1 MKRLLLIVL
10 ACMSLAMWADNK
22 KIALL
27 EPRIGEGSTE
37 VTGMEKAMIRGEL
50 RKAIV
55 NHTGYEA
62 FTRSDIDQMMKEQD
76 FQRTGNVSDGD
87 IHRLGEMSGADFI
100 CVATITKSD
109 SEFYIEAFLINIET
123 GAISNP
129 ASQYGELI
137 NGKLG
142 NMLPVCQALA
152 QELLGTLSP
161 MVTTIATPA
170 ITPTTTPA
178 NTYTPPAT
186 TTTTTTTTTSTS
198 YDVYRTFGSFTV
210 CGNQRTGYEDNALAL
225 GTLTDAI
232 KGWGEVRTGDITETG
247 DGLAIYGSNGYQ
259 FQGCSSCAGLKDKVS
274 TYNNE
279 RKRIAD
285 VTINKLGHYV
295 IVYEKNG
302 YWYNSIP
309 TNFREALKERN
320 ADGDKILSVSL
331 DDSDN
336 WAYVTEKYFRA
347 SNSSDHAFIKEAAEK
362 FGMVKSVCI
371 TLKGIVVCCE
381 RGVYF
386 KGVPKGVVDRI
397 LELCDEGYHPQVVKF
412 TDSGTCLITDGDK
425 HYQYYM

>member
-10 ACMSLAMWADNK
+10 ACMSLAVWADNK

-27 EPRIGEGSTE
+27 EPRIGDGSTE

-123 GAISNP
+123 GGISNP

-161 MVTTIATPA
+161 MVTTITTPA
-170 ITPTTTPA
+170 ITPTVTPATTTPATTTPA
-178 NTYTPPAT
+178 NVVAE
-186 TTTTTTTTTSTS
+186 SGS
-198 YDVYRTFGSFTV
+198 YDVYRTYGSFTV
-210 CGNQRTGYEDNALAL
+210 CGNQRTSYEDHASAL

-232 KGWGEVRTGDITETG
+232 KGWGEVRTGAITETG
-247 DGLAIYGSNGYQ
+247 DGLVIYASNGYQ
-259 FQGCSSCAGLKDKVS
+259 FQGCSSCTGLKDKVS
-274 TYNNE
+274 QYNND
-279 RKRIAD
+279 RKRITD
-285 VTINKLGHYV
+285 VTINKYGHYV
-295 IVYEKNG
+295 IIYGKNG
-302 YWYNSIP
+302 YGSDGLP
-309 TNFREALKERN
+309 SKFLDALSERN
-320 ADGDKILSVSL
+320 EDGDKILSVSL

-347 SNSSDHAFIKEAAEK
+347 SNEGDHAFIKEAAEK

-371 TLKGIVVCCE
+371 TLKGIAVCCAN
-381 RGVYF
+381 GIYF

-397 LELCDEGYHPQVVKF
+397 LDLCNEGYYPQVIKF

-425 HYQYYM
+425 QYQYYM

>member
-10 ACMSLAMWADNK
+10 ACMSLSVWADNK

-27 EPRIGEGSTE
+27 EPRIGDGSTE
-37 VTGMEKAMIRGEL
+37 VTGIEKAMIRGEL

-87 IHRLGEMSGADFI
+87 IHRLGEMSGADYI

-161 MVTTIATPA
+161 MVTTISTPA
-170 ITPTTTPA
+170 ITPTVTP
-178 NTYTPPAT
+178 TITPTVTPAT
-186 TTTTTTTTTSTS
+186 TTPATTTYQS
-198 YDVYRTFGSFTV
+198 YDVYRTFGDGFVV
-210 CGNQRTGYEDNALAL
+210 CGNQKTNYEDNALAL

-232 KGWGEVRTGDITETG
+232 KGWEQVRTGAITETG
-247 DGLAIYGSNGYQ
+247 DGLVIYGSNGYQ
-259 FQGCSSCAGLKDKVS
+259 FQGCGSCTGIKDKVGN
-274 TYNNE
+274 YNNE

-285 VTINKLGHYV
+285 VAINKYGHYV
-295 IVYEKNG
+295 IIYEKNG
-302 YWYNSIP
+302 YGSNGLPSK
-309 TNFREALKERN
+309 FLDALSERN
-320 ADGDKILSVSL
+320 EDGDKILSVSL
-331 DDSDN
+331 DDGDN

-347 SNSSDHAFIKEAAEK
+347 SNQGDHDFMKEATDK
-362 FGMVKSVCI
+362 FGMIKSVCI
-371 TLKGIVVCCE
+371 TMKGIVVCCAK
-381 RGVYF
+381 GIYF

-397 LELCDEGYHPQVVKF
+397 LDMCNDGYYPQVVKF
-412 TDSGTCLITDGDK
+412 TDSGTCLITDGDR